1 MRTTKLTLPLYLG
14 GAGLSLF
21 GNAAIAIVLPWLVIS
36 RTGDPSAAAIV
47 AAAAGI
53 AAVPATLFSGR
64 LTDRFGHRNVA
75 VAADVGSA
83 LSVAAIAVVDATF
96 GLSLSWFVAL
106 GVAGAIFDVPGMTAR
121 QALLADV
128 STTSGVQ
135 VDKVA
140 GGFQTMF
147 GVAFLAGPGIAGFL
161 MTVLEPIDVVW
172 LTAACSAAAA
182 LATLCMRLTDG
193 VPASHDEEEL
203 LGGWATIRG
212 SRALK
217 SMLVLA
223 FASSFVTPPLI
234 SVLLPGHFNAT
245 GHAGQ
250 LGLTLSA
257 FAVGSLLGS
266 VLYPAMAARS
276 RRTAFVSG
284 ILAMTLGMSLFAAL
298 AGFWLVAAGTL
309 AMGIGSGLFGPV
321 WNVYVA
327 EQVPARVRG
336 QVLGLTN
343 AIGLTAGP
351 LGLGALSLLLMRWEL
366 VVGAVVMAAV
376 WAVAAVY
383 ALVSRGMKELSAD
396 PVPAEAAPDAEPVPA
411 EAP

>member
-1 MRTTKLTLPLYLG
+1 MRSTRLTFPLYLG

-36 RTGDPSAAAIV
+36 RTGDPSAAAVV

-53 AAVPATLFSGR
+53 ASVPATFFAGR

-83 LSVAAIAVVDATF
+83 LSVTAIAVVDATF

-147 GVAFLAGPGIAGFL
+147 GVAFLAGPGVAGFL
-161 MTVLEPIDVVW
+161 MTVMEPIDVVW

-182 LATLCMRLTDG
+182 LATICMRLTDE
-193 VPASHDEEEL
+193 VPAAHEDQEL
-203 LGGWATIRG
+203 LGGWATIRS

-217 SMLVLA
+217 AMLVLA

-234 SVLLPGHFNAT
+234 SVLLPSHFNAT
-245 GHAGQ
+245 GHPAQ
-250 LGLTLSA
+250 LGLCLSA
-257 FAVGSLLGS
+257 FAVGSLVGS
-266 VLYPAMAARS
+266 LLYPVMAGRS

-298 AGFWLVAAGTL
+298 AGFWLIAAGTL
-309 AMGIGSGLFGPV
+309 AMGIGSGLFGPI

-327 EQVPARVRG
+327 ERVPARVRG

-343 AIGLTAGP
+343 AIALTAGP
-351 LGLGALSLLLMRWEL
+351 LGLGVLSLLLMRWDL

-376 WAVAAVY
+376 WGVAAVY

-396 PVPAEAAPDAEPVPA
+396 SVEAESAPDAVASPA
-411 EAP
+411 GAH